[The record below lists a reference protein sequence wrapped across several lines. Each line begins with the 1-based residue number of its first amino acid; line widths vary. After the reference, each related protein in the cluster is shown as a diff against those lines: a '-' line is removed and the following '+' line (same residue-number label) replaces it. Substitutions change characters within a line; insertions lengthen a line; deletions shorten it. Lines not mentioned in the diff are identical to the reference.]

1 MIGTLAEKMK
11 GFLLD
16 PVETFRQSRTDAP
29 VGVFIYL
36 GALLLINAVFSAL
49 VAVAVGF
56 GNTQALAGMTGGMS
70 APVVVFFL
78 VLVGGFIFTLIGA
91 AWVHLWAYL
100 FGGRRGIMQT
110 VNAIIYAGTPGQ
122 ILGWIPLIGFIAGL
136 WSLVLIVLGIRELQE
151 LSTGKA
157 ILAVAIAVII
167 PLAVIIIAAAYFM
180 IASPAV
186 TTMQVSP
193 G

>member
-1 MIGTLAEKMK
+1 VWHGS
-11 GFLLD
+11 
-16 PVETFRQSRTDAP
+16 TFGRT
-29 VGVFIYL
+29 
-36 GALLLINAVFSAL
+36 
-49 VAVAVGF
+49 
-56 GNTQALAGMTGGMS
+56 
-70 APVVVFFL
+70 
-78 VLVGGFIFTLIGA
+78 
-91 AWVHLWAYL
+91 
-100 FGGRRGIMQT
+100 
-110 VNAIIYAGTPGQ
+110 YAGTPGQ

-151 LSTGKA
+151 ISTGKA

-186 TTMQVSP
+186 TTLQVSP